1 MIDPAKHIDVLV
13 SSDNFVVKCF
23 LGVELH
29 KLTKSTVHCDLYI
42 KNEVFVLFTV
52 VEVRSFFRPV
62 SRGHIYPLALMAS
75 MERSFHYCPID

>member
-13 SSDNFVVKCF
+13 SSYNFVVKCF
-23 LGVELH
+23 FGVELH

-52 VEVRSFFRPV
+52 VEVRR
-62 SRGHIYPLALMAS
+62 
-75 MERSFHYCPID
+75 